1 MQYKFSGKSIDCF
14 FDADFSLIEKKLQ
27 KDNTVFI
34 TDENIY
40 SAHTEKFSGWKTIVI
55 KAGEQFKNQQ
65 TVDSCYFATYQFT
78 CRQANIY

>member
-1 MQYKFSGKSIDCF
+1 MTNKEVLPVQYKFSEKISTV

-40 SAHTEKFSGWKTIVI
+40 KAHSEKFSG
-55 KAGEQFKNQQ
+55 
-65 TVDSCYFATYQFT
+65 
-78 CRQANIY
+78 RANDCN